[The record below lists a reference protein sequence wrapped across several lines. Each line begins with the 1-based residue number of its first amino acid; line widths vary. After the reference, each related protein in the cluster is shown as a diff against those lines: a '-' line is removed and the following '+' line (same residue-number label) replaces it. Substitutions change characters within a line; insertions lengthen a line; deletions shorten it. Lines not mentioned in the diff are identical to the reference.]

1 MGVRERKRAQ
11 AAAEVAPRVIA
22 LPKVAPE
29 LLGELITVAEIV
41 STGAV
46 SEATVR
52 RAYREGE
59 LKGFIPAGREP
70 SRAGRSGYRFRKGDV
85 LAWLYGEKPEARDD
99 EGA

>member
-11 AAAEVAPRVIA
+11 TAAGVIA
-22 LPKVAPE
+22 LPRVAPE
-29 LLGELITVAEIV
+29 SLGELVTVAEIV

-46 SEATVR
+46 SAATVR

-85 LAWLYGEKPEARDD
+85 LAWLYGDKGEVVDV